1 MSLPLSQLQQLIG
14 DLSASQS
21 QESDLLLMQLD
32 EANAHRLRLCAI
44 PHAFDAD
51 VLRALDP
58 ALSAE
63 ETERSLEE
71 FQRLPAVMELA
82 DCFALHDVV
91 RQQLFAQWLS
101 PERREEFSAASARLL
116 DLYRPQ
122 PDDSAVEAASKQSNR
137 LFHLLGADFERGFAE
152 FQSVYQAR
160 RDRGRFSDCEALIRL
175 LREYESV
182 LGSRERGWLAYY
194 RAEVADDNR
203 NGAQALEYLDAV
215 LKQDVPDDLRA
226 RALLRSAS
234 VLRRLGRF
242 DQARA
247 SCAEA
252 LRRGAAAHLVH
263 HESGLIARD
272 NNEFELARA
281 ELERAIEL
289 SKAASNRRDLVIA
302 YNSLG
307 TLLLKPAP
315 AEAAR
320 LFHECLALLDP
331 EQDSLRIAQV
341 LNNLGMANA
350 EIREWPASAEFFKR
364 SLEIKRAA
372 RDLYGEA
379 STLLNVSRVHRAEDK
394 WDEAKSALIT
404 SVKLFE
410 DVHDATRSGQALREL
425 ARLTND
431 KGTRAEAQLYA
442 SQAIESFRRAGR
454 EADAEAVQREFRVG
468 KAPRSKWWRWG
479 LWSLATLFFVL
490 IVALILIGLLVEE

>member
-32 EANAHRLRLCAI
+32 EADAHRLRLCAI
-44 PHAFDAD
+44 PHTFDAD
-51 VLRALDP
+51 VLAALDP
-58 ALSAE
+58 ALGAE
-63 ETERSLEE
+63 EVARSLEE

-82 DCFALHDVV
+82 DCFTLHDVV
-91 RQQLFAQWLS
+91 RQQLFAQWLT
-101 PERREEFSAASARLL
+101 PERREEFKAASARLL
-116 DLYRPQ
+116 ELYRPQ
-122 PDDSAVEAASKQSNR
+122 PGDSAVEAASKQVSR

-160 RDRGRFSDCEALIRL
+160 RDQGRFSDCEALIRL
-175 LREYESV
+175 LREYEAV
-182 LGSRERGWLAYY
+182 LGPRERGWFAYY

-203 NGAQALEYLDAV
+203 NAAQALEHIDAV
-215 LKQDVPDDLRA
+215 LKQDVPDELRV

-234 VLRRLGRF
+234 VLRRVGRF

-252 LRRGAAAHLVH
+252 LRRGAPAHLVH
-263 HESGLIARD
+263 HEFGLIARD
-272 NNEFELARA
+272 NNEFELART

-289 SKAASNRRDLVIA
+289 AKGASNRRDLVIA

-307 TLLLKPAP
+307 TLLLRSAP
-315 AEAAR
+315 GEAVK
-320 LFHECLALLDP
+320 LFRDCLALLDP

-350 EIREWPASAEFFKR
+350 EIREWPASAEFFRR

-379 STLLNVSRVHRAEDK
+379 STLLNVSRVYRAEDK
-394 WDEAKSALIT
+394 WEEAKGALMASA
-404 SVKLFE
+404 KLFE
-410 DVHDATRSGQALREL
+410 DVHDATRGGQALREL
-425 ARLTND
+425 ARLTSD
-431 KGTRAEAQLYA
+431 KGTPAETQLYA
-442 SQAIESFRRAGR
+442 SRAMESFRRAGR
-454 EADAEAVQREFRVG
+454 EAEAEAVRREFRVG
-468 KAPRSKWWRWG
+468 KRPKPKWLRWG
-479 LWSLATLFFVL
+479 LWTLAAIVVVLFCAL
-490 IVALILIGLLVEE
+490 IVIGLLVEE